1 MKRSTDDATSDFNA
15 DRDEAVRRIGQKMVH
30 VIDDYAQQNGLV
42 LVIDGAQIPV
52 YYAAKDIDLT
62 AEIVKRYDAANPVA
76 GAETSPK
83 PGRGRPPLPRRR
95 SPNRIFPV
103 PSGLFSDAS
112 PAQSGR
118 TCDSSRMTRDG
129 SIFELNLEL

>member
-1 MKRSTDDATSDFNA
+1 MPTGMRRSAGSAKKWFS
-15 DRDEAVRRIGQKMVH
+15 

-83 PGRGRPPLPRRR
+83 PGARPPAA
-95 SPNRIFPV
+95 S
-103 PSGLFSDAS
+103 S
-112 PAQSGR
+112 PAKPK
-118 TCDSSRMTRDG
+118 
-129 SIFELNLEL
+129 